1 VEITDQHVHVKFT
14 KSGQSIEVQ
23 AECEHGS
30 VEVSFDDD

>member
-1 VEITDQHVHVKFT
+1 VEITDRHVHVKFT
-14 KSGQSIEVQ
+14 KGGQSVGVE